1 MATSF
6 PERNMNSTYS
16 EAAGKAP
23 TRVFPIELLGVSFTV
38 RTDEDPDYIAGLV
51 SELKER
57 LSNVS
62 SQMKIVDP
70 LKLALVTSL
79 LTLDEM
85 HRDSGQKALVSK
97 EFEADSLLESL
108 DKRLGEL
115 GL

>member
-1 MATSF
+1 
-6 PERNMNSTYS
+6 MNSTYS
-16 EAAGKAP
+16 EDGRKVP
-23 TRVFPIELLGVSFTV
+23 SQVIPIEVLGVSFTI
-38 RTDEDPDYIAGLV
+38 RTDEDPEYIGGLV

-57 LSNVS
+57 LSGVS

-70 LKLALVTSL
+70 LKLALITNL

-85 HRDSGQKALVSK
+85 RREDSQRASASK
-97 EFEADSLLESL
+97 DSEAASLLDNL